1 MPSRY
6 ADVSHSGKTDVASTR
21 TPNSLVWGTTKAI
34 ELVSSVRFS
43 WDNHQN
49 RIFIDFLKA
58 VGPDLKDVDIEPLL
72 FQLDLHGYDNIRNK
86 SGESVYRLIKEKVM
100 RKLKRTADKMEMN
113 GLFESDIES
122 SSIDPEHNV
131 FKYRRDSIDPK
142 IKPEYTEFTQPIH
155 PFLKIPQ
162 QKVRKGILKNATYE
176 DSTYMSETSY
186 PGSQTQRASHASHLS
201 PQKNGNTR
209 TIEEAKYK
217 RARQSIRDLVFEL
230 SHTEK
235 ALKEAASAFNDL
247 QPIKKGEKWTGV
259 LNRMILT
266 HYDVQLDGAKFYEF
280 AKKNL

>member
-113 GLFESDIES
+113 GLFESDIEL
-122 SSIDPEHNV
+122 V
-131 FKYRRDSIDPK
+131 AYM
-142 IKPEYTEFTQPIH
+142 
-155 PFLKIPQ
+155 FL
-162 QKVRKGILKNATYE
+162 
-176 DSTYMSETSY
+176 
-186 PGSQTQRASHASHLS
+186 
-201 PQKNGNTR
+201 
-209 TIEEAKYK
+209 
-217 RARQSIRDLVFEL
+217 F
-230 SHTEK
+230 
-235 ALKEAASAFNDL
+235 
-247 QPIKKGEKWTGV
+247 
-259 LNRMILT
+259 ILT
-266 HYDVQLDGAKFYEF
+266 SLKYLILLGQVQSTPNTMYLNTDEIR
-280 AKKNL
+280 LIQR

>member
-1 MPSRY
+1 
-6 ADVSHSGKTDVASTR
+6 
-21 TPNSLVWGTTKAI
+21 
-34 ELVSSVRFS
+34 
-43 WDNHQN
+43 
-49 RIFIDFLKA
+49 
-58 VGPDLKDVDIEPLL
+58 
-72 FQLDLHGYDNIRNK
+72 
-86 SGESVYRLIKEKVM
+86 
-100 RKLKRTADKMEMN
+100 
-113 GLFESDIES
+113 
-122 SSIDPEHNV
+122 
-131 FKYRRDSIDPK
+131 
-142 IKPEYTEFTQPIH
+142 
-155 PFLKIPQ
+155 
-162 QKVRKGILKNATYE
+162 
-176 DSTYMSETSY
+176 MSETSY